1 MLELLGTFHR
11 ASTSIALRDL
21 SSPQSL
27 LATDVQHN
35 RTLHAFVS
43 QLCRMKVS
51 VAANLLQ
58 ASPILPAGRHL
69 LKDIS
74 ENSQEGI
81 DSSIGHSSSSHHSHM
96 AASAFAAVSQVLGFQ
111 ADPEDDQEDDQDH
124 LKLDGVDSAQADEQ
138 AAQHEEGQAKSPTPA
153 DGNSQTASQGD
164 QQQTHQM
171 HSTTDR
177 QPAPLTADSL
187 KTLASSTEDDQPS
200 IASAVAAPD
209 QDLLPQS
216 PEPATKSPELATAGS
231 TAGSQTFD
239 AELHDSVA
247 ALVQAPGNTGS
258 SSQQPAQ
265 PPKGVSDPSVD
276 ALILQS
282 LKEDVTSPA
291 SGSSSHAFDA
301 ALQDGVSAA
310 VTTGVTAEPGDC
322 WDSLALA
329 YVLG

>member
-1 MLELLGTFHR
+1 MSGTAQHR
-11 ASTSIALRDL
+11 TAQHSTAQHSTAQHIACN
-21 SSPQSL
+21 
-27 LATDVQHN
+27 V
-35 RTLHAFVS
+35 LHAFVS

-51 VAANLLQ
+51 VVAILMQ

-138 AAQHEEGQAKSPTPA
+138 AAQHEQGQAKSPTPA
-153 DGNSQTASQGD
+153 GGTSQAASKGK

-171 HSTTDR
+171 DSTTDR

-200 IASAVAAPD
+200 VASAVAAPD

-216 PEPATKSPELATAGS
+216 PEPAKESPELATAGS

-239 AELHDSVA
+239 AELHDSVS
-247 ALVQAPGNTGS
+247 ALVQEPGITGTS
-258 SSQQPAQ
+258 SDQPAKT
-265 PPKGVSDPSVD
+265 PKDVSDPSVD

-310 VTTGVTAEPGDC
+310 VTAGVTAEPGNYQHC
-322 WDSLALA
+322 IALT

>member
-1 MLELLGTFHR
+1 MPLG
-11 ASTSIALRDL
+11 
-21 SSPQSL
+21 
-27 LATDVQHN
+27 HN
-35 RTLHAFVS
+35 CV
-43 QLCRMKVS
+43 RMKDI
-51 VAANLLQ
+51 VAANLMQ

-74 ENSQEGI
+74 ENSQEGL
-81 DSSIGHSSSSHHSHM
+81 DSSIGHSSSSHHSQM

-111 ADPEDDQEDDQDH
+111 ADPEDDQQDDQDQ
-124 LKLDGVDSAQADEQ
+124 LKLDSVDSARADEQ
-138 AAQHEEGQAKSPTPA
+138 TVQHEEGQAESPTTA
-153 DGNSQTASQGD
+153 HGTSQTASSRQ
-164 QQQTHQM
+164 QQQTRQM
-171 HSTTDR
+171 DSATDR
-177 QPAPLTADSL
+177 QSAPLTADSL

-216 PEPATKSPELATAGS
+216 PESAMKSPELATAGS

-258 SSQQPAQ
+258 SSQQPT
-265 PPKGVSDPSVD
+265 PPPNEVSDPSVD
-276 ALILQS
+276 ALIMQS
-282 LKEDVTSPA
+282 LKDDVTSPA
-291 SGSSSHAFDA
+291 SGSSSYAFDA

-322 WDSLALA
+322 MYRLALA
-329 YVLG
+329 CVLG

>member
-1 MLELLGTFHR
+1 MYLAHHELKSEFIIIVIIIIIIIVLF
-11 ASTSIALRDL
+11 II
-21 SSPQSL
+21 L
-27 LATDVQHN
+27 LVV
-35 RTLHAFVS
+35 L
-43 QLCRMKVS
+43 

-138 AAQHEEGQAKSPTPA
+138 AAQHEQDQAKSPTTA
-153 DGNSQTASQGD
+153 DSTSQTASKGK
-164 QQQTHQM
+164 QQSTHQM
-171 HSTTDR
+171 DSTTDR

-187 KTLASSTEDDQPS
+187 KTLASSTEDEQPS
-200 IASAVAAPD
+200 VASAVAAPD

-216 PEPATKSPELATAGS
+216 PEPTKESRELATAGS

-239 AELHDSVA
+239 TELHDSVA
-247 ALVQAPGNTGS
+247 ALVQEPGNTGTS
-258 SSQQPAQ
+258 SEQPTQ

-322 WDSLALA
+322 WASLALA